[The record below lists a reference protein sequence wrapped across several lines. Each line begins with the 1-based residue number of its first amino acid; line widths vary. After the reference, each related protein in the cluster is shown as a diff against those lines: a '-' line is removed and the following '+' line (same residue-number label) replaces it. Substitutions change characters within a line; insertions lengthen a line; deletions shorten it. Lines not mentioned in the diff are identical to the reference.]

1 MLVID
6 NNLNIKDIVEKGKL
20 RQIRKYIDDDKR
32 LYALR
37 SDRKVLKWLELKPL
51 TKKQFLEAINE
62 RNNEK
67 SIDTHS

>member
-6 NNLNIKDIVEKGKL
+6 KNLNIKDLVETGKL
-20 RQIRKYIDDDKR
+20 RQTRKYIDDDKR

-37 SDRKVLKWLELKPL
+37 SDRKVLTWLELKPL

-62 RNNEK
+62 KNEK
-67 SIDTHS
+67 

>member
-6 NNLNIKDIVEKGKL
+6 KNLNMKDLVETGKL

-37 SDRKVLKWLELKPL
+37 SDRKVLTWLELKPL

-62 RNNEK
+62 KNEK
-67 SIDTHS
+67 

>member
-6 NNLNIKDIVEKGKL
+6 KNLNIKDLVETGKL

-32 LYALR
+32 LYALQ
-37 SDRKVLKWLELKPL
+37 SDRKVLTWLELKPL

>member
-6 NNLNIKDIVEKGKL
+6 KNLNIKDLVEKGKL
-20 RQIRKYIDDDKR
+20 RQIRKYIDDNKR

-37 SDRKVLKWLELKPL
+37 SDRKVLTWLELKPL

-62 RNNEK
+62 KNK
-67 SIDTHS
+67 K

>member
-6 NNLNIKDIVEKGKL
+6 NNLNIKDIVKTGKL

-37 SDRKVLKWLELKPL
+37 SDRKVLKWLELKLL

>member
-37 SDRKVLKWLELKPL
+37 SDRKVLTWFELKPL

>member
-6 NNLNIKDIVEKGKL
+6 NNLNIKDIVKTGNL

-32 LYALR
+32 LYALQ
-37 SDRKVLKWLELKPL
+37 SDRKVLTLKELKPL

-62 RNNEK
+62 KNK
-67 SIDTHS
+67 K